1 MAKRKIT
8 VKTDNSNWQAPKKRK
23 PRKSMSE
30 EQKKAA
36 AERLKKAREARAE
49 KNPDYGL
56 SGVHENIR
64 DLPDEHPIAPKK
76 VKQWIKT
83 QKELAAGERSAARQN
98 IKGAL
103 ARQLYHEGYIKHMQT
118 YLRTGDWIDI
128 FYGEHQQNKIRW
140 SCYSLAY
147 DKNGDPKRS
156 IGTFYPDMGCVYT
169 QEMFNE
175 SEGIFNDRPRK
186 QRTKRR
192 NNSRPVVKNKKKS
205 STS

>member
-205 STS
+205 SAS

>member
-8 VKTDNSNWQAPKKRK
+8 VKPDNSNWQAPKKRK
-23 PRKSMSE
+23 PPKSMSE

-175 SEGIFNDRPRK
+175 SKGIFNDRPRK

-205 STS
+205 SAS